1 MELAGPAHASPSLSA
16 LAELALARYERE
28 EFSAAAEVL
37 PMYLRRSDAELAW
50 DRKGHLM
57 AAEPEIADVEVHL
70 VPMRRR
76 HLRGV
81 VRIEAQVY
89 PRPWSH
95 SLFVS
100 EIALRSSR
108 SYVVAKVGREVV
120 GYAGLMMSLTDG
132 HVTTIAVDPAWHR
145 YRIGTRLLLTLAY
158 EAIERG
164 RARDD
169 ARSAAVEPRRAG
181 DVQAVRVH
189 RGRRAQGLLRR
200 HR

>member
-1 MELAGPAHASPSLSA
+1 
-16 LAELALARYERE
+16 
-28 EFSAAAEVL
+28 
-37 PMYLRRSDAELAW
+37 
-50 DRKGHLM
+50 M
-57 AAEPEIADVEVHL
+57 AAEREIIDVEVH
-70 VPMRRR
+70 VTPMRRR

-81 VRIEAQVY
+81 VRIESQVY

-145 YRIGTRLLLTLAY
+145 HGIGTRLLLTLAY
-158 EAIERG
+158 EAIDRGALAMTLEVRLSNRGAQEMYKRFGFVAVGVRKAYYADTGEDALVMWSYEVNEPPYRRLLEGIERG
-164 RARDD
+164 IRGTTV
-169 ARSAAVEPRRAG
+169 VERL
-181 DVQAVRVH
+181 
-189 RGRRAQGLLRR
+189 RGWS
-200 HR
+200 